1 MKKLYVWLYIVKKL
15 ILKEFKTGKNIPF
28 NKKIWSWSKGFFSSS
43 YVLYGLDGNDPE
55 EYLSDYQENVKAIR
69 LNDGYSEI
77 LDDKVKF
84 SEIIKDFLKTP
95 QDIAVIL
102 NGRIMTLESS
112 GNDLEISDIVSILK
126 NESCLILKP
135 RYSAAGVGVLKIQG
149 GKQGLSCN
157 STKISEAD
165 FEDLLNKLDDYLITP
180 CIKQAKYSN
189 EIYSDTLNTIRV
201 LTMVSPSGKPFISA
215 AAHRFGTNKSFPV
228 DNCNAG
234 GITAFIDTHT

>member
-15 ILKEFKTGKNIPF
+15 ILKEFKTGKNIPC
-28 NKKIWSWSKGFFSSS
+28 NTEVWSWSKGFFSSS

-112 GNDLEISDIVSILK
+112 GNDLEISDIVSILRS
-126 NESCLILKP
+126 EE
-135 RYSAAGVGVLKIQG
+135 RRVGKECRSRWGQ
-149 GKQGLSCN
+149 
-157 STKISEAD
+157 
-165 FEDLLNKLDDYLITP
+165 Y
-180 CIKQAKYSN
+180 
-189 EIYSDTLNTIRV
+189 
-201 LTMVSPSGKPFISA
+201 
-215 AAHRFGTNKSFPV
+215 
-228 DNCNAG
+228 
-234 GITAFIDTHT
+234 